1 MEHEFDKEIDGLL
14 RGLGRQAE
22 SRSAPTGT
30 HADADQLAAFLEGA
44 LPAAARA
51 DLVAHTANCDACRA
65 IFAAA
70 VDLNEQIVP
79 AELPVAAP
87 VFEPKR
93 RWRFLGMPAF
103 AAALSGLLVVVFAGL
118 IGVRYLSRTGE
129 PNIVA
134 QKSAEEGTR
143 SAPAPATSANTSAPA
158 EQAPMPAANNAQAN
172 SNAAAAA
179 NTERI
184 GNAPVILPRSFA
196 ETPAREK
203 AETDDL
209 AKRDTESE
217 KKLMSQPMASAEPS
231 VAAAPKPDRKDA
243 KPGFQVDGASG
254 SENVWTVDGK
264 ESANNRSRSKS
275 APPASADSVLLRS
288 KSVTP
293 TATRTVSGK
302 TFTRRDGIWYDSA
315 YKGGKTTDS
324 PKKCDTCGT
333 MEPALQNIVNTL
345 PGTIIVV
352 WKGKDLK
359 FY

>member
-14 RGLGRQAE
+14 RGFGRAE
-22 SRSAPTGT
+22 RPLRAEAGP
-30 HADADQLAAFLEGA
+30 HIDADQLAAFLEGA
-44 LPAAARA
+44 LPSAARA
-51 DLVAHTANCDACRA
+51 NLIAHTANCDACRA
-65 IFAAA
+65 IFATA
-70 VDLNEQIVP
+70 VDLNERPLSVGSAAAVP
-79 AELPVAAP
+79 A
-87 VFEPKR
+87 FEPKR

-118 IGVRYLSRTGE
+118 IGVRYFSRSGE
-129 PNIVA
+129 ANIVA
-134 QKSAEEGTR
+134 QKSGDEDRRPAA
-143 SAPAPATSANTSAPA
+143 APETSANASAPA
-158 EQAPMPAANNAQAN
+158 EQAPMPAANNVQAN

-179 NTERI
+179 NTERVE
-184 GNAPVILPRSFA
+184 NPPVILPRSFA
-196 ETPAREK
+196 EAPAKDK

-231 VAAAPKPDRKDA
+231 VAAEPKPETKDA

-254 SENVWTVDGK
+254 GENVWTVDGK
-264 ESANNRSRSKS
+264 ESVNDRSRSKS

-288 KSVTP
+288 QSAAR

-315 YKGGKTTDS
+315 YKGGSTTDRA
-324 PKKCDTCGT
+324 KTCDTCGVL
-333 MEPALQNIVNTL
+333 EPNLQNIVNTL
-345 PGTIIVV
+345 PGTVIVV
-352 WKGKDLK
+352 WKGRNLK